1 VPSARSVLRVLLAAL
16 GLVLV
21 VVGLGILLPALGQ
34 EGFPVGLAI
43 GFGSLVIAAGG
54 ASLGAAALLSGHALK
69 RSQRAVL
76 KLAGLLA
83 VLAFVAPVTG
93 LFVVPELLYD
103 YFGLQAPAAAILGWL
118 SLSLAA
124 LLVTIVVALWRAAEV
139 AYGAVA
145 SRYSA

>member
-16 GLVLV
+16 GVVLV
-21 VVGLGILLPALGQ
+21 VVGLGILVPALGK

-43 GFGSLVIAAGG
+43 GLGILVIAAGG

-69 RSQRAVL
+69 RSQRAAL

-83 VLAFVAPVTG
+83 VLAFVAPAMG
-93 LFVVPELLYD
+93 MFVVPELLYD

-118 SLSLAA
+118 YLSLAA
-124 LLVTIVVALWRAAEV
+124 LLIAVVVALWRAAEL
-139 AYGAVA
+139 AYAAVA